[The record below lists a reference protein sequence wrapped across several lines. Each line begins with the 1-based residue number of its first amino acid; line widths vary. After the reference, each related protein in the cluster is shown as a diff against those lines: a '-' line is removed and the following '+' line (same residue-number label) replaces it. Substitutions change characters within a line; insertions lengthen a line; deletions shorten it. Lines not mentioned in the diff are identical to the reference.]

1 MSASERYQWRRDKDG
16 LGVWEHRGKVAVA
29 GVGHSPVDRRWDGVS
44 MDQTVG
50 AYSILACRKAMD
62 EAGVAPEQIEGVIC
76 CDSHI
81 AGGSGGSA
89 SQWAPRPYFAPPYDL
104 EWGLTLVNAK
114 WLIDQM
120 RLPNVKFAPTGVPTI
135 SEMVGMAA
143 QAVGDGQC
151 HTCLVIY
158 PTGNLE
164 GRYRRGGENADDYAR
179 GARQWTAPWGNHGGN
194 DFINIFP
201 HNQYCLKYGGQHD
214 DLAPFVVNQHRN
226 GLLTPWGY
234 NATHNVPQL
243 TIEDYVNSRYILNPL
258 RLWDCDRPVN
268 ASTAYLFTTA
278 ERARDMRQAPVYV
291 LNHSQHNFRK
301 RSTQEDLD
309 EIEDWTDRAAK
320 RMYEGAGLG
329 PATSTYSIPTTA
341 MPRWRSFSS
350 RASSGTASNAATP
363 SHSTRA
369 TSGSRDRT
377 RSARAAATSG
387 PGACAP
393 PCTPTASS
401 SSAAPP
407 APARSRFRQRRHWR
421 HSPRPAAAAGS
432 CSATPRADGL

>member
-1 MSASERYQWRRDKDG
+1 MAASAGYQWRRDKDG

-44 MDQTVG
+44 MDKTLG
-50 AYSILACRKAMD
+50 AYSILACQKAMD
-62 EAGVAPEQIEGVIC
+62 EAGVTPDQIDGVIC

-89 SQWAPRPYFAPPYDL
+89 SQWAPRPYFAPPYDS
-104 EWGLTLVNAK
+104 EWGLTLINAQ
-114 WLIDQM
+114 WLIEQM
-120 RLPNVKFAPTGVPTI
+120 RLTNVKFAPTGVPTI

-143 QAVGDGQC
+143 QAVGDGLC

-201 HNQYCLKYGGQHD
+201 HNQYCLKYGGKHD

-234 NATHNVPQL
+234 NASHKVPQL

-258 RLWDCDRPVN
+258 QAVGLRPAGQRLGRV
-268 ASTAYLFTTA
+268 SLHHR
-278 ERARDMRQAPVYV
+278 RAR
-291 LNHSQHNFRK
+291 
-301 RSTQEDLD
+301 
-309 EIEDWTDRAAK
+309 
-320 RMYEGAGLG
+320 
-329 PATSTYSIPTTA
+329 
-341 MPRWRSFSS
+341 PR
-350 RASSGTASNAATP
+350 
-363 SHSTRA
+363 H
-369 TSGSRDRT
+369 
-377 RSARAAATSG
+377 
-387 PGACAP
+387 
-393 PCTPTASS
+393 
-401 SSAAPP
+401 
-407 APARSRFRQRRHWR
+407 
-421 HSPRPAAAAGS
+421 AAAAGLCAQS
-432 CSATPRADGL
+432 FAAQFQEAQHAGRSGRDRGLDRPRRQADVRGCRARAQGRRYLQSLRRLCTMAQFFLEGFQWHGVKRGDAFAFYAGDIRVEGPHPFCSSGGNLGTGRCRTAMYTDSIEQLRGTAGARQVKVRAETALAAFTTPSSGGWIMFGKSPS